1 VNIKKSKSPFRTTTA
16 KVVLASLGCA
26 ATCLVVSFAAHA
38 VLSAREH
45 RLRRRMGFKLYPYP
59 TTTISPKRLPDLLAS
74 VDASVEEMVR
84 DASAATTKATVHP
97 ARDDDGRDEGNL
109 STTSIEDDNSTPTER
124 TVAEGSAAA
133 SDDEYS
139 TDISED
145 RTTMMPE
152 ENVNDVGSTLR
163 ETFHARSLEAK
174 EFFRN
179 LLHEAFPSDTEPTPR
194 YSQYHSQDLYSR
206 TDSNDH
212 SCGQLD
218 AFAGIPIET
227 GNGPWVPPIGSS
239 SESME
244 IWDAAYRIAM
254 RKIKEVRVGGS
265 KLRGFAEVEVQDL
278 RALRHNLFCGEY

>member
-1 VNIKKSKSPFRTTTA
+1 MNIKKSKSPFRTTTA

-84 DASAATTKATVHP
+84 DASAATTQATVHP

-109 STTSIEDDNSTPTER
+109 STTSEDNNSIPTER
-124 TVAEGSAAA
+124 AIAEESAAA

-145 RTTMMPE
+145 RTTMIPE
-152 ENVNDVGSTLR
+152 ENANDVGCTLR
-163 ETFHARSLEAK
+163 ETFRARSLEAR

-194 YSQYHSQDLYSR
+194 YSQYHSQDLYSQ
-206 TDSNDH
+206 TDSNDR

-218 AFAGIPIET
+218 AFAGIPIHDET
-227 GNGPWVPPIGSS
+227 GNGPWVPP

-244 IWDAAYRIAM
+244 KWDAAYRIAM
-254 RKIKEVRVGGS
+254 RKIKEVNVGGS
-265 KLRGFAEVEVQDL
+265 KLRGTAKAEVQDL